1 MKTGIRISLAQIP
14 VVKGNVVANLSNH
27 LTMIA
32 QSSLYGA
39 NVVVFPE
46 LSLTGYELE
55 LAQELA
61 FSPQSPHFSTL
72 SRASIEN
79 DIVVIAGCPLNIK
92 NSAKPTIG
100 AVICFPDGTIE
111 FYSKQYL
118 HEGEGTFCA
127 SGSEDYVF
135 NVEGYRIGLA
145 ICADFSSTAH
155 SLNARMLGADAYI
168 ASALISDSGFEA
180 DTKILS
186 NIASKHR
193 FPVLL
198 SNHIS
203 STGGWSACGN
213 NTIWNASGDVVL
225 SSASKEHC
233 LVMCSINGHEVYAAQ
248 VQQIT

>member
-1 MKTGIRISLAQIP
+1 MAQIP
-14 VVKGNVVANLSNH
+14 VVKGNVVENLSNH
-27 LTMIA
+27 LIMIA

-100 AVICFPDGTIE
+100 TVICFPDGTIE

-118 HEGEGTFCA
+118 HEGKGRFARQVPRTMSSMSKVIELGLP
-127 SGSEDYVF
+127 YV
-135 NVEGYRIGLA
+135 
-145 ICADFSSTAH
+145 
-155 SLNARMLGADAYI
+155 
-168 ASALISDSGFEA
+168 LISHQQRIHSTLECWVPTF
-180 DTKILS
+180 TS
-186 NIASKHR
+186 
-193 FPVLL
+193 PVR
-198 SNHIS
+198 
-203 STGGWSACGN
+203 
-213 NTIWNASGDVVL
+213 
-225 SSASKEHC
+225 
-233 LVMCSINGHEVYAAQ
+233 
-248 VQQIT
+248 